1 MNKRIRFYVW
11 PCLVASS
18 LVLAF
23 FLYAQDAQ
31 KSPSVVGTYEYVL
44 EGQEGMVTW
53 TETHFIWVL
62 SDKNR
67 KPFQGTEATESEKA
81 AAFTSAFADGGT
93 YKFVGPSRI
102 TVHRLFSTNPN
113 LVGKD
118 LTFEY
123 EFEGELCRYW
133 ILQPDGSRGSMG
145 MTRRV
150 EK

>member
-1 MNKRIRFYVW
+1 MNKLIRSYVW
-11 PCLVASS
+11 PGLMASS
-18 LVLAF
+18 LALAF
-23 FLYAQDAQ
+23 LLYAQDAQ
-31 KSPSVVGTYEYVL
+31 KSPSIVGTYTYVL
-44 EGQEGMVTW
+44 EGQEGMVIW
-53 TETHFIWVL
+53 TNTHFIWVL
-62 SDKNR
+62 SDKGR
-67 KPFQGTEATESEKA
+67 KPFPGTEPTEAEKA

-123 EFEGELCRYW
+123 EFEGDLCKYW
-133 ILQPDGSRGSMG
+133 ILQPDGSRGVMG